1 MKHLKYIK
9 SALVLIAA
17 ILSLVAEGQIK
28 TVVGKIT
35 TFDSIPLIGAEVK
48 AKGTK
53 QTVLTD
59 STGYFSVQSN
69 WNDKLRISADGFYD
83 QNVDIGEKVRVVAVN
98 LKPKQGKKERKYDI
112 GYGEVSEKN
121 RTSAVSNLNDDDTN
135 FTRYKDMYDLI
146 QGNFAGVQV
155 QNGEVIIR
163 GTRSFNSGNGA
174 LIVVD
179 GVINESDILRVL
191 RPINIKSIN
200 IIKDGSTAVYGSQ
213 GANGVVLI
221 ETKNGT

>member
-59 STGYFSVQSN
+59 STGYFSIQSN